1 MTGVTVPLVASVSS
15 TRRAA
20 ASAVR
25 RIVDRAAPIAV
36 RWLRNRSGSASYQ
49 ASSCTSAGNFDF
61 RCAT

>member
-25 RIVDRAAPIAV
+25 RIVQYR
-36 RWLRNRSGSASYQ
+36 
-49 ASSCTSAGNFDF
+49 TSAPHTMRVPSAGVAS
-61 RCAT
+61 RS